1 MLHAMR
7 HSRSRKP
14 IGGKAVLEG
23 VEVRKVGDGNGYISV
38 VGHPARARV
47 QKELRNQG
55 THDAERN
62 AEFAHPALKVGNDR
76 D

>member
-1 MLHAMR
+1 MVR
-7 HSRSRKP
+7 HPRSRKP
-14 IGGKAVLEG
+14 ISGKAVLEG
-23 VEVRKVGDGNGYISV
+23 VEVGKVGDGNGYISV

-47 QKELRNQG
+47 QKEFRNQG

-62 AEFAHPALKVGNDR
+62 AELAHPALEVGNDW